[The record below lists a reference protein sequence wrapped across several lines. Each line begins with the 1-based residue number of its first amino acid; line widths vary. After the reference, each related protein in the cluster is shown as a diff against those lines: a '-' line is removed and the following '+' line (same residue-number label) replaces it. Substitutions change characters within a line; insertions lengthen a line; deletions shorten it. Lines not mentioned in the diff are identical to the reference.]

1 LLSLISTLS
10 YFISTTGFI
19 SSSDENTYLKIYLS
33 RLFKIEGFKGLAFQ
47 YDNIFYHIKDIDE
60 KNIQEYIIVRIRT
73 LEHWCCRL
81 ENDRIKNC
89 RETFEKCNDDEKRF
103 EECVFNQVEE
113 TYDCPQ
119 GVEIPKKTDINIEP
133 EPQLEPE
140 PQPEPQTEPLISP

>member
-1 LLSLISTLS
+1 M
-10 YFISTTGFI
+10 
-19 SSSDENTYLKIYLS
+19 SSDENTYLKIYLS
-33 RLFKIEGFKGLAFQ
+33 GLFKIEGFKGFAFQ

-81 ENDRIKNC
+81 ENNRIKNC

-103 EECVFNQVEE
+103 EKCIFNQVEDTHE
-113 TYDCPQ
+113 CSQ
-119 GVEIPKKTDINIEP
+119 VENPKKTAINIEP

-140 PQPEPQTEPLISP
+140 PEFLLEPQLEPEPLNSP